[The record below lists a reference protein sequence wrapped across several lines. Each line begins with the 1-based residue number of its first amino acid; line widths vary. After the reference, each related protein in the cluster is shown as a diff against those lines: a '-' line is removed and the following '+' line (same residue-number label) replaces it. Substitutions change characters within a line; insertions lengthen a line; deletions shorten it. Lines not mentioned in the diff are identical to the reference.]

1 VVTTP
6 RLLVAGLRG
15 GGGKTL
21 LSLGLAAGWRRK
33 DLIVA
38 PFKKGPDYIDAS
50 WLSLAAGRPCRNLD
64 LYLLSPEAVLRSFR
78 HGSMGAQVALVE
90 GNRGLFDGM
99 DAQGSFSSA
108 ELAKLLEA
116 PVLLAVDATKT
127 TRTAAALVLGC
138 QTLDAGLR
146 IAGVVLNRTAGSRH
160 ETVLRQSVEGVC
172 GVPVL
177 GCIPRLQDNPFP
189 ERHLGLV
196 PPQETEDTADPLA
209 RVQEVAERYLD
220 LEAILDLARRAAAME
235 VPEVAEAEVAGEP
248 AGGPEV
254 VVVREASSTGT
265 PGGHATDTGTRSPQA
280 RIGIFMDAAFQFYY
294 PENLEAL
301 RGAGGVLVPISP
313 LQDERL
319 PPVDALYLGGGFPE
333 TLAVGL
339 SENVSFMASVREAAV
354 GGLPIYAE
362 CGGAIYLG
370 RRLHFQGKTHQLAGV
385 LPLEFAFQ
393 AKPKGHG
400 YTLLETVGENPFF
413 PVGEVIKGHEFHYSF
428 MVPEEGSDLSFAFLV
443 RRGFGFDG
451 TRDGL
456 VFRNVLASYTHLHAL
471 GTAGWA
477 PSLVRSA
484 LHHRQAPSGLS
495 PS

>member
-1 VVTTP
+1 
-6 RLLVAGLRG
+6 LLVAGLRG

-21 LSLGLAAGWRRK
+21 LSLGLATGWRKK
-33 DLIVA
+33 DVIVA

-50 WLSLAAGRPCRNLD
+50 WLSLATGRPCRNLD
-64 LYLLSPEAVLRSFR
+64 LYFHSPDVVLRSFH
-78 HGSMGAQVALVE
+78 HGSRGAHVALVE

-99 DAQGSFSSA
+99 DSQGSFSSA

-116 PVLLAVDATKT
+116 PVLLSVDATKT

-138 QTLDAGLR
+138 LTLDPNTR
-146 IAGVVLNRTAGSRH
+146 IGGVVLNRTAGSRH

-196 PPQETEDTADPLA
+196 PPQETEDAHGPMV
-209 RVQEVAERYLD
+209 RVVEIGERYLD
-220 LEAILDLARRAAAME
+220 LEAILALARTATALTI
-235 VPEVAEAEVAGEP
+235 PEEDEAEAAREQAR
-248 AGGPEV
+248 GPEV
-254 VVVREASSTGT
+254 VLDREGRSPAT
-265 PGGHATDTGTRSPQA
+265 PHHPDTGESAAFPPA
-280 RIGIFMDAAFQFYY
+280 RIGVFQDAAFQFYY

-301 RGAGGVLVPISP
+301 QGEGGKLVPISP

-339 SENVSFMASVREAAV
+339 SKNVSFMASVREAAL
-354 GGLPIYAE
+354 GGLPVYAE

-370 RRLHFQGKTHQLAGV
+370 RRLHFQGETYELAGV
-385 LPLEFAFQ
+385 LPVDFAFQ

-413 PVGEVIKGHEFHYSF
+413 PVGEVLKGHEFHYSYV
-428 MVPEEGSDLSFAFLV
+428 VPEEGDDLSFAFLV
-443 RRGFGFDG
+443 HRGFGFNG

-456 VFRNVLASYTHLHAL
+456 VYRNVLASYTHLHAL
-471 GTAGWA
+471 GTGVWA
-477 PSLVRSA
+477 PALVRSA
-484 LHHRQAPSGLS
+484 LQHREGPSGLPPSS
-495 PS
+495 P

>member
-1 VVTTP
+1 
-6 RLLVAGLRG
+6 LLVAGLRG

-64 LYLLSPEAVLRSFR
+64 LYLLTSEIVVRSF
-78 HGSMGAQVALVE
+78 HEGSRGAHVALVE

-108 ELAKLLEA
+108 ELAKLLGA
-116 PVLLAVDATKT
+116 PVLLSVDATKT

-138 QTLDAGLR
+138 QTLDAGVR

-160 ETVLRQSVEGVC
+160 EKVLRESIEGVC

-177 GCIPRLQDNPFP
+177 GCIPRLQENPFP

-196 PPQETEDTADPLA
+196 PPQETEDTADPLD
-209 RVQEVAERYLD
+209 RVVEVAKRYLD
-220 LEAILDLARRAAAME
+220 LAAILALARTAGPLGVPGAPQIQAREATAARGARE
-235 VPEVAEAEVAGEP
+235 AEAP
-248 AGGPEV
+248 LP
-254 VVVREASSTGT
+254 
-265 PGGHATDTGTRSPQA
+265 SPPA
-280 RIGIFMDAAFQFYY
+280 RIGVFQDAAFQFYY

-301 RGAGGVLVPISP
+301 RGAGGELVPISP
-313 LQDERL
+313 LRDERL

-339 SENVSFMASVREAAV
+339 SKNVSFMASVREAAV
-354 GGLPIYAE
+354 GGLPVYAE

-370 RRLHFQGKTHQLAGV
+370 RRLHFQGETYELAGV
-385 LPLEFAFQ
+385 LPVEFAFQ

-413 PVGEVIKGHEFHYSF
+413 PVGEVLKGHEFHYSY
-428 MVPEEGSDLSFAFLV
+428 MVPGEGNDLPFAFLV
-443 RRGFGFDG
+443 RRGFGFEG

-456 VFRNVLASYTHLHAL
+456 VHRNVLASYTHLHAL
-471 GTAGWA
+471 GTVAWA

-484 LHHRQAPSGLS
+484 LRHRTGFSGLS